1 MMVPS
6 DQEQKPSFT
15 NTWTSQSVHYYY
27 TRSNDLIQV
36 KFPLI
41 DKLYNW
47 IKGCNT
53 RNEQRKL

>member
-1 MMVPS
+1 MAASTVQSRKLP
-6 DQEQKPSFT
+6 FT

-36 KFPLI
+36 KSPLI

-47 IKGCNT
+47 IKGCHT